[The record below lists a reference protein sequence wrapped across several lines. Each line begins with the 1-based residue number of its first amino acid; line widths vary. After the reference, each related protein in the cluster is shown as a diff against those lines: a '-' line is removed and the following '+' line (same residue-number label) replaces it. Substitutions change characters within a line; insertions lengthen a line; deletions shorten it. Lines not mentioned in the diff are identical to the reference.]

1 VEKMEFIKKVK
12 GKKEDTLNLDND
24 DNLSL
29 GTEEYLSKMGVFEEE
44 TKTEEIPQ
52 EVVDSGVV
60 YIKSIPLLT
69 LSDIP
74 RIAEELRSGNITI
87 IQIRQFIQR
96 GQPNNELKRAVD
108 QLRGV
113 CRQIGGDIA
122 QLGNE
127 YILVTPGPYI
137 RIYQKS

>member
-1 VEKMEFIKKVK
+1 
-12 GKKEDTLNLDND
+12 
-24 DNLSL
+24 
-29 GTEEYLSKMGVFEEE
+29 MGVFEEE
-44 TKTEEIPQ
+44 TKTEGIPQ

-74 RIAEELRSGNITI
+74 RIAEELRSGNIVI

-96 GQPNNELKRAVD
+96 GQSNNELKRAVD

-113 CRQIGGDIA
+113 CRQIEGDIA

-137 RIYQKS
+137 RVYQRG

>member
-1 VEKMEFIKKVK
+1 MGFFKKVK
-12 GKKEDTLNLDND
+12 GKREETLNSED
-24 DNLSL
+24 DNNVSL

-74 RIAEELRSGNITI
+74 RIAEELKSGNIII

-96 GQPNNELKRAVD
+96 EQSNNELKRAVD

-137 RIYQKS
+137 RIYQRG

>member
-1 VEKMEFIKKVK
+1 MGFFKKIT
-12 GKKEDTLNLDND
+12 GKKEASNLNKGVAIPLD
-24 DNLSL
+24 
-29 GTEEYLSKMGVFEEE
+29 TEEYLSKLGVFEEE
-44 TKTEEIPQ
+44 TRTEEIPQ
-52 EVVDSGVV
+52 EVTDAGVV

-74 RIAEELRSGNITI
+74 RIAEELKSGNII
-87 IQIRQFIQR
+87 IIHIKPFIQR
-96 GQPNNELKRAVD
+96 VQSNNELKRAVD

-113 CRQIGGDIA
+113 CRQIEGDIA

-137 RIYQKS
+137 KIFQRG

>member
-1 VEKMEFIKKVK
+1 MGFFKKIV
-12 GKKEDTLNLDND
+12 GKKEETSNLDKD
-24 DNLSL
+24 DAIPLE
-29 GTEEYLSKMGVFEEE
+29 TEEYLSKLGVFEEE
-44 TKTEEIPQ
+44 PRTEEISQ

-74 RIAEELRSGNITI
+74 RITNELKSGNII
-87 IQIRQFIQR
+87 IIHIKPFIQR
-96 GQPNNELKRAVD
+96 VQSNNELKRAVD
-108 QLRGV
+108 QLRGI
-113 CRQIGGDIA
+113 CRQIEGDIA

-137 RIYQKS
+137 RIFQRG

>member
-1 VEKMEFIKKVK
+1 MAFLKRVK
-12 GKKEDTLNLDND
+12 AKREETLNLDND
-24 DNLSL
+24 NGVSL
-29 GTEEYLSKMGVFEEE
+29 GTEEYLSKLGVFDEGA
-44 TKTEEIPQ
+44 KTEQIPQ

-74 RIAEELRSGNITI
+74 RIAEELKSGNII
-87 IQIRQFIQR
+87 LIHIRQFIQR
-96 GQPNNELKRAVD
+96 GQSNNELKRAVD
-108 QLRGV
+108 QLRGI
-113 CRQIGGDIA
+113 CRQIEGDIA

-137 RIYQKS
+137 RVYQRG